1 MKPFIPSNPSTGS
14 FSIQEMLSQMSP
26 SQHRLHHYEPPPPS
40 TMSSFLN
47 EQILLSAAALAA
59 SHSYPPPSS
68 YLSSIAASN
77 LLSSINA
84 HFHSVTPSSSTN
96 YFDDKKDYQDQQILP
111 TDVKNLIES
120 SLTAIGLDNVDDND
134 FIKAATNKQNTNDL
148 FIDDDMDSFE
158 RSTTPATNTTSP
170 IHLLTSTTKQITRP
184 VNIPNTFSNDYFSHS
199 SSTNQ
204 LFDETLGS
212 VCSIKL
218 NLYIII
224 FIFSQLIHYFL
235 NHQHP
240 VAIVVDLVNFI
251 KWLVLV
257 KIYLHH
263 LNQCFNVLIQQVQI
277 LQHHLLR
284 KWI

>member
-1 MKPFIPSNPSTGS
+1 MKPFIPNNPSTGS

-40 TMSSFLN
+40 TVPSFLN

-84 HFHSVTPSSSTN
+84 HFYSVTPTSTN
-96 YFDDKKDYQDQQILP
+96 YFDDKKDYQDHQILP

-184 VNIPNTFSNDYFSHS
+184 VNIPNTFSNDYFSQS

-212 VCSIKL
+212 VCSIKIKSI
-218 NLYIII
+218 YIYNY
-224 FIFSQLIHYFL
+224 IHLF
-235 NHQHP
+235 
-240 VAIVVDLVNFI
+240 
-251 KWLVLV
+251 
-257 KIYLHH
+257 
-263 LNQCFNVLIQQVQI
+263 
-277 LQHHLLR
+277 
-284 KWI
+284 